1 MSAQV
6 KRLTIALGVLIV
18 LMAGIYRWSMA
29 RQDAKPQTIASH
41 KPQTSKAKGQLSP
54 SSKPALL
61 RYDPLK
67 DPRMSAEAS
76 AIYYQRR
83 EQMIREQ
90 HGDGQIEKPLKVLEG
105 RTGTKSDLITAIGS
119 VTRNGSVRAIP
130 YLLKLLEHQELLVR
144 WSAAE
149 GLCSFGDTRGF
160 DYILQ
165 HYGLVTGADWA
176 SMFNDVFVQYKP
188 PGYNDALIKLISE
201 VKREDEESR
210 KLAALE
216 ISTVLAEMGE
226 PASLD
231 VLLPSLK
238 QYPPLSAARVLAL
251 RNVNDPRVTRFA
263 MELMQS
269 GKSSAVRQAAVIV
282 LAARGDQAAQT
293 SIVEAAKRLIDLP
306 QPLNAD
312 GTYKPGM
319 NPGSVGAVTPAWD
332 SDAMLA
338 LERGMEFVPAAQA
351 VPVLKQIAISA
362 NNVRF
367 SKIAIIRLAK
377 IGNEAARGALWET
390 AQALQKQNRVFE
402 SSIFEPAGQA
412 LTLFDDET
420 SLSMARTLFG
430 GYQYGFEEAKLF
442 SESKGWDGLFK

>member
-29 RQDAKPQTIASH
+29 RQEAKPQTDASH
-41 KPQTSKAKGQLSP
+41 KPQTSQAKGQLSQ

-176 SMFNDVFVQYKP
+176 SMFNDIFVQYKP

-306 QPLNAD
+306 QPQNAH

>member
-1 MSAQV
+1 
-6 KRLTIALGVLIV
+6 
-18 LMAGIYRWSMA
+18 
-29 RQDAKPQTIASH
+29 
-41 KPQTSKAKGQLSP
+41 
-54 SSKPALL
+54 
-61 RYDPLK
+61 
-67 DPRMSAEAS
+67 MSAEAA

-105 RTGTKSDLITAIGS
+105 RTGSKSDLITAIGS

-149 GLCSFGDTRGF
+149 GLCSFGDKRGF

-176 SMFNDVFVQYKP
+176 SVFNDVFVQYKP
-188 PGYNDALIKLISE
+188 SGYNDALIKLVIE
-201 VKREDEESR
+201 VKREDEESQ

-231 VLLPSLK
+231 VLLPNLK

-263 MELMQS
+263 MVLMQS

-306 QPLNAD
+306 QPQNAD

>member
-1 MSAQV
+1 
-6 KRLTIALGVLIV
+6 
-18 LMAGIYRWSMA
+18 
-29 RQDAKPQTIASH
+29 
-41 KPQTSKAKGQLSP
+41 
-54 SSKPALL
+54 
-61 RYDPLK
+61 
-67 DPRMSAEAS
+67 MSAEAS

>member
-1 MSAQV
+1 
-6 KRLTIALGVLIV
+6 
-18 LMAGIYRWSMA
+18 
-29 RQDAKPQTIASH
+29 
-41 KPQTSKAKGQLSP
+41 
-54 SSKPALL
+54 
-61 RYDPLK
+61 
-67 DPRMSAEAS
+67 MSAEAA

-90 HGDGQIEKPLKVLEG
+90 HGDGQIEKPLKVLEA
-105 RTGTKSDLITAIGS
+105 RTGTKSELITAIGS

-130 YLLKLLEHQELLVR
+130 YLLKLLEHQEFLVR

-149 GLCSFGDTRGF
+149 GLCSFGDKRGF

-165 HYGLVTGADWA
+165 QYGLVTGSDWA
-176 SMFNDVFVQYKP
+176 SPFNDVFVEYKP
-188 PGYNDALIKLISE
+188 PGYNDTLIKLILE
-201 VKREDEESR
+201 VKREDEESQ

-231 VLLPSLK
+231 VLLPNLK

-293 SIVEAAKRLIDLP
+293 RIVEAAKRLIDLP
-306 QPLNAD
+306 QPQNAD

-338 LERGMEFVPAAQA
+338 LERGMEFVPSAQA
-351 VPVLKQIAISA
+351 VPALKQIAISA

-377 IGNEAARGALWET
+377 IGNEAARDALWET
-390 AQALQKQNRVFE
+390 AQALQKRNRVFE
-402 SSIFEPAGQA
+402 SSIFTAAGQA

-420 SLSMARTLFG
+420 SMSMATILFG
-430 GYQYGFEEAKLF
+430 GYQYGFEEAKLI

>member
-1 MSAQV
+1 
-6 KRLTIALGVLIV
+6 
-18 LMAGIYRWSMA
+18 
-29 RQDAKPQTIASH
+29 
-41 KPQTSKAKGQLSP
+41 
-54 SSKPALL
+54 
-61 RYDPLK
+61 
-67 DPRMSAEAS
+67 MSAEAA

-90 HGDGQIEKPLKVLEG
+90 HGDGQIEKPLKVLEA
-105 RTGTKSDLITAIGS
+105 RTGTKSELITAIGS

-130 YLLKLLEHQELLVR
+130 YLLKLLEHQEFLVR

-149 GLCSFGDTRGF
+149 GLCSFGDKRGF

-165 HYGLVTGADWA
+165 QYGLVTGSDWA
-176 SMFNDVFVQYKP
+176 SPFNDVFVEYKP
-188 PGYNDALIKLISE
+188 PGYNDTLIKLILE
-201 VKREDEESR
+201 VKREDEESQ

-231 VLLPSLK
+231 VLLPNLK

-306 QPLNAD
+306 QPQNAD

-351 VPVLKQIAISA
+351 VPALKQIAISA

-377 IGNEAARGALWET
+377 IGNEAARDALWET
-390 AQALQKQNRVFE
+390 AQALQKRNRVFE
-402 SSIFEPAGQA
+402 SSIFTAAGQA

-420 SLSMARTLFG
+420 SMSMATILFG
-430 GYQYGFEEAKLF
+430 GYQYGFEEAKLI

>member
-1 MSAQV
+1 
-6 KRLTIALGVLIV
+6 
-18 LMAGIYRWSMA
+18 
-29 RQDAKPQTIASH
+29 
-41 KPQTSKAKGQLSP
+41 
-54 SSKPALL
+54 
-61 RYDPLK
+61 
-67 DPRMSAEAS
+67 MSAEAA

-105 RTGTKSDLITAIGS
+105 RTGSKSDLITAIGS

-149 GLCSFGDTRGF
+149 GLCSFGDKRGF

-176 SMFNDVFVQYKP
+176 SVFNDVFVQYKP
-188 PGYNDALIKLISE
+188 SGYNDALIKLVIE
-201 VKREDEESR
+201 VKREDEESQ

-231 VLLPSLK
+231 VLLPNLK

-269 GKSSAVRQAAVIV
+269 GKSSAVKQAAVIV

-306 QPLNAD
+306 QPQNAD

-351 VPVLKQIAISA
+351 VPALKQIAISA

>member
-29 RQDAKPQTIASH
+29 RQEAKPQTDASH
-41 KPQTSKAKGQLSP
+41 KPQTSQAKGQLSQ
-54 SSKPALL
+54 SSKPAPL

-149 GLCSFGDTRGF
+149 GLCSFGDKRGF

-176 SMFNDVFVQYKP
+176 SVFNDVFVQYKP

-306 QPLNAD
+306 QPQNAD

>member
-1 MSAQV
+1 
-6 KRLTIALGVLIV
+6 
-18 LMAGIYRWSMA
+18 
-29 RQDAKPQTIASH
+29 
-41 KPQTSKAKGQLSP
+41 
-54 SSKPALL
+54 
-61 RYDPLK
+61 
-67 DPRMSAEAS
+67 
-76 AIYYQRR
+76 
-83 EQMIREQ
+83 MIREQ

-105 RTGTKSDLITAIGS
+105 RTGSKSDLITAIGS

-149 GLCSFGDTRGF
+149 GLCSFGDKRGF

-176 SMFNDVFVQYKP
+176 SVFNDVFVQYKP
-188 PGYNDALIKLISE
+188 SGYNDALIKLVIE
-201 VKREDEESR
+201 VKREDEESQ

-231 VLLPSLK
+231 VLLPNLK

-269 GKSSAVRQAAVIV
+269 GKSSAVKQAAVIV

-306 QPLNAD
+306 QPQNAD

-351 VPVLKQIAISA
+351 VPALKQIAISA

-377 IGNEAARGALWET
+377 IGNEAARDALWET
-390 AQALQKQNRVFE
+390 AQALQKRNRVFE
-402 SSIFEPAGQA
+402 SSIFTAAGQA

-420 SLSMARTLFG
+420 SMSMATILFG
-430 GYQYGFEEAKLF
+430 GYQYGFEEAKLI

>member
-29 RQDAKPQTIASH
+29 RQEAKPQTDASH
-41 KPQTSKAKGQLSP
+41 KPQTSQAKGQLSQ

-90 HGDGQIEKPLKVLEG
+90 HGDGYIEKPLKVLEV

-306 QPLNAD
+306 QPQNAD

-319 NPGSVGAVTPAWD
+319 NPGSVGAATPAWD

-420 SLSMARTLFG
+420 SLSMARILFG

>member
-1 MSAQV
+1 
-6 KRLTIALGVLIV
+6 
-18 LMAGIYRWSMA
+18 
-29 RQDAKPQTIASH
+29 
-41 KPQTSKAKGQLSP
+41 
-54 SSKPALL
+54 
-61 RYDPLK
+61 
-67 DPRMSAEAS
+67 MSAEAA

-90 HGDGQIEKPLKVLEG
+90 HGDGQIEKPLKVLEV

-149 GLCSFGDTRGF
+149 GLCSFGDKRGF

-176 SMFNDVFVQYKP
+176 SVFNDVFVQYKP

-231 VLLPSLK
+231 VLLPNLK

-306 QPLNAD
+306 QPQNAD

-377 IGNEAARGALWET
+377 IGNEAARDALWET
-390 AQALQKQNRVFE
+390 AQALQKRNRVFE

-430 GYQYGFEEAKLF
+430 GYQYGFDEAKLF